1 MKKTIYHSN
10 VSETRKGRIINALL
24 ALCTA
29 NRYSVIFSFKITIV
43 KRNYQL
49 EGMRKRAKENIFIA
63 LVLFPFVMALMMA
76 MEKCKSTPM
85 LPSGQ
90 MNDSTAV
97 DTTEVSAGVALHP
110 LHKAQGAELP
120 LLHSTINQTF

>member
-29 NRYSVIFSFKITIV
+29 NRYSVIFTFKITIV

-76 MEKCKSTPM
+76 MEKCKSTT
-85 LPSGQ
+85 LPSEQ
-90 MNDSTAV
+90 PKDSTVV
-97 DTTEVSAGVALHP
+97 DTTDVSAGVALHP
-110 LHKAQGAELP
+110 LHKAQGTELP
-120 LLHSTINQTF
+120 LLHSTIKQTF

>member
-1 MKKTIYHSN
+1 MKKAIYHSN
-10 VSETRKGRIINALL
+10 ISETRKGRIINALL

-63 LVLFPFVMALMMA
+63 LVLFPFVMGLMMA
-76 MEKCKSTPM
+76 LEKCGSVPI
-85 LPSGQ
+85 LPTG
-90 MNDSTAV
+90 NRGDSTAV
-97 DTTEVSAGVALHP
+97 DTTNVSAGVALHP
-110 LHKAQGAELP
+110 LHKAQGTELP